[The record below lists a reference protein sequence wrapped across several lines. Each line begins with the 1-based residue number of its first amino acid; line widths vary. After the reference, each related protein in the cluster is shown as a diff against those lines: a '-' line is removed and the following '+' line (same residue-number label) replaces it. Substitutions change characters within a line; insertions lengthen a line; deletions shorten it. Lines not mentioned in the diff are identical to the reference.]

1 MGTLDVS
8 LLLDIPY
15 TNRFMFIHGCTEA
28 PKHQA
33 EARIPDSCA
42 PVPTDVLTASPVPAL
57 GLWVMNENTHMRQF
71 GFCA

>member
-42 PVPTDVLTASPVPAL
+42 RLCPLMCLPPRLCQRWDC
-57 GLWVMNENTHMRQF
+57 G
-71 GFCA
+71 